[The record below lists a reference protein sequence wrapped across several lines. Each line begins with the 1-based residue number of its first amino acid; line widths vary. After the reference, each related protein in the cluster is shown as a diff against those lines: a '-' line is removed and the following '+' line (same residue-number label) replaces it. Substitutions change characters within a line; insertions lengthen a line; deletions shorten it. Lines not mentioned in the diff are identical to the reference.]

1 MKLTKIQEVLK
12 FRQSDW
18 MKNYIGFNTEKRAKT
33 ANKFEK
39 NFFKLMANSV
49 NGKTIENLRKRIS
62 VKIANNEKDFVKR
75 VSKPTYISRRIFDK
89 YFAGI
94 HEIKAVLTLNK
105 PVYVGFTV
113 LIKLSE
119 WLMYDFRYNFGRIK
133 FDAELL
139 FTDTDS
145 LTYEIKSGDVYEEF
159 FKHKHLFDF
168 SNFSKDSTIIKMKW
182 LLAK

>member
-1 MKLTKIQEVLK
+1 
-12 FRQSDW
+12 

-33 ANKFEK
+33 ASKFEK

-49 NGKTIENLRKRIS
+49 YGKTIENLRKRIS

-89 YFAGI
+89 YYAGI
-94 HEIKAVLTLNK
+94 QEIKAVLTLNK
-105 PVYVGFTV
+105 PIYVVFTV
-113 LIKLSE
+113 IIKLSE
-119 WLMYDFRYNFGRIK
+119 WLMYDFRYNFVRKK

-139 FTDTDS
+139 FTDTDG
-145 LTYEIKSGDVYEEF
+145 LTYEIKSEVVYEEF

-168 SNFSKDSTIIKMKW
+168 SNFSKDSKFYDNQNEMVVGKMKDEY
-182 LLAK
+182 KRDSNQ